1 MVTTEQILALID
13 RAFRDCARPEHFTNH
28 THCDECSEHDDL
40 LRSRDR
46 DTLSMEDVGNA
57 GWDPIAF
64 CTPEAFAYY
73 LPALARLTLAARDP
87 SDAWYGDQLLVH
99 LERDG
104 KRNDRWQ
111 RCTPEQRRAVAAL
124 LEHVFET
131 QGDLI
136 SAGVFTEHQFFR
148 TLEVWKDDGTEP

>member
-1 MVTTEQILALID
+1 VTSRTDADVLRLID
-13 RAFRDCARPEHFTNH
+13 DAFAGCPRPEHFTNY
-28 THCDECSEHDDL
+28 THCDECFEHDEL

-46 DTLSMEDVGNA
+46 DTLSMDDVGNA

-64 CTPEAFAYY
+64 CTAEAFAYY
-73 LPALARLTLAARDP
+73 FPALVRLTLAMSDP
-87 SDAWYGDQLLVH
+87 NDAWYGDQLIVH

-111 RCTPEQRRAVAAL
+111 HCTSDQRSAVAAL
-124 LEHVFET
+124 LEHIFET
-131 QGDLI
+131 RGDFL

-148 TLEVWKDDGTEP
+148 TLEVWKDEG